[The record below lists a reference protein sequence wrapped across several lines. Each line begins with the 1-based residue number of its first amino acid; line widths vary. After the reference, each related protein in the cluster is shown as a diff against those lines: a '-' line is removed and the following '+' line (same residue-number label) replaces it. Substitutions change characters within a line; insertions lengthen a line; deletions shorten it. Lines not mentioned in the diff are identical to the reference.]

1 MRRYESKGCT
11 HSIHEMRLPID
22 PAGLVSRQ
30 ERNYRG
36 DLLDRRDALRGM
48 EVLEE
53 LDHLLV
59 LAVAEEIGVRGTW
72 RNGVHSDSTGTQVLG
87 ENTRELFHGSLGGR
101 IHDIIWRYP

>member
-11 HSIHEMRLPID
+11 YSIHEMRLPID

-53 LDHLLV
+53 LDARRV
-59 LAVAEEIGVRGTW
+59 LAVAEEIGVGGT
-72 RNGVHSDSTGTQVLG
+72 RRDGVDGNSARAKVL
-87 ENTRELFHGSLGGR
+87 REHTDHLLHCPLSGSVQEVHG
-101 IHDIIWRYP
+101 WY